1 MPNEPEARGG
11 PDRLDRAAVMTE
23 ARRQFSIMGP
33 LGWTF
38 ARCLSYSWGKAKRR
52 AEQAANKREPANV

>member
-1 MPNEPEARGG
+1 MSNEPDARGG
-11 PDRLDRAAVMTE
+11 PDRLDRAAVMIE

-38 ARCLSYSWGKAKRR
+38 AKCLAYAWNKAKRR
-52 AEQAANKREPANV
+52 ALQEGDV

>member
-1 MPNEPEARGG
+1 MHSVERAKA
-11 PDRLDRAAVMTE
+11 DRIDRAAVMIE

-38 ARCLSYSWGKAKRR
+38 AKCLAYAWSKAKRQR
-52 AEQAANKREPANV
+52 IEGVGARS